1 MTMQTL
7 HEQHATAT
15 ADKPIRV
22 GVYNTIAQAD
32 QAVQGLLDAGFTREE
47 ISVICSDPA
56 KEAHFRAFEKEEPAG
71 TFTLPAAATGGA
83 IGAALGGLTAFA
95 GIVATGGI
103 GLVAAGALGV
113 LSGGA
118 FGSLIGAMVT
128 RGFEKSAANYYDQAV
143 VAGKILVAVEVHG
156 EDQQARLAT
165 ASRVLDEAGAEP
177 LPLVEG

>member
-1 MTMQTL
+1 MTTQTL
-7 HEQHATAT
+7 HGQHATAT

-22 GVYNTIAQAD
+22 GVYNTIEQAD

-47 ISVICSDPA
+47 ISVLCSDPA
-56 KEAHFRAFEKEEPAG
+56 KEAHFREFEKEKPAG

-83 IGAALGGLTAFA
+83 IGATLGGLTALA
-95 GIVATGGI
+95 GVVATGGI
-103 GLVAAGALGV
+103 GLLAAGAVGL

-128 RGFEKSAANYYDQAV
+128 RGFEKSAANFYDQAV
-143 VAGKILVAVEVHG
+143 VAGKILVAVEDHG
-156 EDQQARLAT
+156 PNHQARLAI
-165 ASRVLDEAGAEP
+165 AARALEDAGAEP